1 MRQQQG
7 RFLAEGPHAV
17 EAALAEPANVIE
29 VFATADAD
37 RPLREQAASAGVR
50 WTEVADD
57 VIAAVADT
65 VTPQGVVAVCR
76 FLDASLDRVVTADA
90 RLVVVGVDVRDP
102 GNAGA
107 LLRCADG
114 AGADGVVLSG
124 ESVDPYNPKV
134 VRASAGSLFHLPVAV
149 HPELPSL
156 VAAAR
161 TAGLQ
166 VLVADGSA
174 PTDLDH
180 ADRRGLLGRPT
191 AWLFGNEAHGVPAA
205 VRELADETVA
215 VPLYGRA
222 ESLNLATAAA
232 VCLYASARAQRLA
245 ERGPD
250 E

>member
-1 MRQQQG
+1 
-7 RFLAEGPHAV
+7 
-17 EAALAEPANVIE
+17 

-37 RPLREQAASAGVR
+37 SRLRKQAASAEVR
-50 WTEVADD
+50 WTEVAGD
-57 VIAAVADT
+57 VVAAVADT
-65 VTPQGVVAVCR
+65 VTPQGLVAVCR
-76 FLDASLDRVVTADA
+76 FLDVTLDQVVTSDA
-90 RLVVVGVDVRDP
+90 RMVVVGVDVRDP

-134 VRASAGSLFHLPVAV
+134 VRASAGSLFHLPVTV
-149 HPELPSL
+149 HPDLPSL
-156 VAAAR
+156 AAAAR

-166 VLVADGSA
+166 VLAADGSA

-180 ADRRGLLGRPT
+180 AERRGLLGRPT
-191 AWLFGNEAHGVPAA
+191 AWLFGNEAYGLPAA
-205 VRELADETVA
+205 VRELADETVS

-232 VCLYASARAQRLA
+232 VCLYASARARRLA

-250 E
+250 Q